1 MRAGP
6 GCNVHCSQPLDLPWW
21 PRRLCGV
28 TGPGGSPLKS
38 WTPSPR
44 PALAAPHSS
53 KVNRLSDPA
62 SLINHFP
69 ATTCRGQYFP
79 PKNVAFGLFQHF
91 QYVISCEE
99 NHPPKIDVKKFIL
112 FLFPAHRDKFWRI
125 LTHDHLCSQHQRCYL
140 GSGILLLHVW
150 NSHKFLAADK
160 SPAAAR
166 RGQDFFSPL
175 VSSQPDPDGIALSHI
190 VIQKIFTQTCILLPS
205 TQIAIAIHIQ
215 QMYLP

>member
-1 MRAGP
+1 MDGP
-6 GCNVHCSQPLDLPWW
+6 AKRTPTLTWWAVTDFPHAWCHERLKCAEVHS
-21 PRRLCGV
+21 
-28 TGPGGSPLKS
+28 
-38 WTPSPR
+38 
-44 PALAAPHSS
+44 
-53 KVNRLSDPA
+53 
-62 SLINHFP
+62 
-69 ATTCRGQYFP
+69 YFP
-79 PKNVAFGLFQHF
+79 KSNNLQRFIHISPKNVVFGFQHI
-91 QYVISCEE
+91 ISCEE